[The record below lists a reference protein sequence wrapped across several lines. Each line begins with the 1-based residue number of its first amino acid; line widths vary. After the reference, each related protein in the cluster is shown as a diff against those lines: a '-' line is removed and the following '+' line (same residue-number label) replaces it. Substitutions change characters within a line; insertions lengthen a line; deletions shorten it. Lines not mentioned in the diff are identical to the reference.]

1 MPHRVALTGASGF
14 LGSAIAA
21 AAPQGVEIDSLGRR
35 FGDVPWDIEP
45 GASGQALPLDLSGI
59 DSVIHC
65 AWALRP
71 RDARTAARNVNA
83 VRRLLAAASSARF
96 VFVSSMS
103 ASDSTTSWYGRSKRA
118 AELLVLGSAAGIVVR
133 PGTIQDVDGGVGM
146 LADTLGSIA
155 RLPARPRVA
164 PEPFVPM
171 VSLSRTVS
179 VIWELAL
186 GTVASEQFVRPVA
199 PVEPVELVDEWRAL
213 DDLVSSVSGSQSR
226 VTVPV
231 PRGLINGAV
240 AATTLLPLPGLR
252 DVADSWRGLMDA
264 SQRKPADVS

>member
-14 LGSAIAA
+14 LGSAIAD
-21 AAPQGVEIDSLGRR
+21 AAPEDAEIVSLGRHA
-35 FGDVPWDIEP
+35 GDVAWGIEP

-59 DSVIHC
+59 DTVIHC
-65 AWALRP
+65 AWVLRP
-71 RDARTAARNVNA
+71 RDARTAVLNVDA
-83 VRRLLAAASSARF
+83 VRRLLAAAPGARF

-118 AELLVLGSAAGIVVR
+118 AERLVLASRHGIVVR
-133 PGTIQDVDGGVGM
+133 PGTIQDADGGVGM

-155 RLPARPRVA
+155 RLPARPRVT

-171 VSLSRTVS
+171 VSLARTVS
-179 VIWELAL
+179 VIWDLAL
-186 GTVASEQFVRPVA
+186 GNAASEQFVRPVA
-199 PVEPVELVDEWRAL
+199 PVEPVELVDEWRSL
-213 DDLVSSVSGSQSR
+213 DDLVSSVAGSRPR
-226 VTVPV
+226 VLVSV